1 MPSQHPT
8 FDPLAEDISV
18 ARQRAV
24 RRDEILCGD
33 LPTLA
38 DLLVG
43 HPFRSND
50 FEKDVRSWAHNALN
64 ALVVCRPER
73 GRADLGTALHELLG
87 EVSLTNIAEAGREL
101 ERLGTLAA
109 AADETIRYEGRVRCD
124 LYCVAGFGAL
134 EPRARLIGA
143 IMLLSGKHHQHHLL
157 AMAAG
162 LRFRMIV
169 QSGRHPKSPETLH
182 LAGGNILRSA
192 AQRIGMERIAHS
204 DIEETIPFT
213 QPPAE
218 DMTDLLDEVME
229 DRGEIVREPGGLAR
243 LRESKVTGLQVVP
256 KQPTAAPDRLWRPFT
271 AIAGRRLPL
280 VRRGDVAA
288 HRRSLVRRAPHAE
301 TAIDVILR
309 DLAASELAWI
319 RPTLLVGPAGAGK
332 TSLARAIAETI
343 GLPVTTYAAGGIADA
358 SLMGTSAQWSTSRPS
373 VPLDLIR
380 SSGIA
385 NPLVVLD
392 EADKTQSSHNGSLVD
407 ALLAFLEPA
416 TARRYRDLA
425 LEIEVDLSRVSWIST
440 ANRLDDVPRPL
451 LDRFRVI
458 RVEEPR
464 WEHVGDLARG
474 ILDDIA
480 AERDLDRRWL
490 EELAQ
495 DELQVLKK
503 AWNGGSIRRLRR
515 ALEVLVDGRDLAM
528 GRA

>member
-1 MPSQHPT
+1 M
-8 FDPLAEDISV
+8 
-18 ARQRAV
+18 

-43 HPFRSND
+43 HPFRSGD
-50 FEKDVRSWAHNALN
+50 FEKDVRSWAHVALN
-64 ALVVCRPER
+64 SLVVCRPER

-87 EVSLTNIAEAGREL
+87 DVSLTNVAEAGREL

-109 AADETIRYEGRVRCD
+109 AADEKIRYEGRVRCD
-124 LYCVAGFGAL
+124 LYAVAGFGAL

-143 IMLLSGKHHQHHLL
+143 IMLLQGRHHQHHLL

-169 QSGRHPKSPETLH
+169 QGGRHPKSPGDLH
-182 LAGGNILRSA
+182 SAGGNILRSA
-192 AQRIGMERIAHS
+192 ARRIGMEMIAQES
-204 DIEETIPFT
+204 VVSGP
-213 QPPAE
+213 PPAE

-229 DRGEIVREPGGLAR
+229 DRGEIVRAPGGLAQ
-243 LRESKVTGLQVVP
+243 LRESRVIGLQVVP
-256 KQPTAAPDRLWRPFT
+256 KQPTAAPDRLWKPFT
-271 AIAGRRLPL
+271 SIAGRRLPL

-301 TAIDVILR
+301 VAIDTILR

-332 TSLARAIAETI
+332 TSLARAIAETV

-358 SLMGTSAQWSTSRPS
+358 SMMGTSAQWSTSRPS

-380 SSGIA
+380 SSGVA
-385 NPLVVLD
+385 NPLIVLD
-392 EADKTQSSHNGSLVD
+392 EVDKTQSSHNGSLVD
-407 ALLAFLEPA
+407 ALLAFLEPS
-416 TARRYRDLA
+416 TSRRYRDLA
-425 LEIEVDLSRVSWIST
+425 IEVEVDLSRVSWIAT

-451 LDRFRVI
+451 LDRLRVI
-458 RVEEPR
+458 QVEEPT
-464 WEHVGDLARG
+464 WAHVGDLARG
-474 ILDDIA
+474 ILNDIA

-490 EELAQ
+490 EELAT
-495 DELQVLKK
+495 DELQVLRR

-515 ALEVLVDGRDLAM
+515 ALEVLVDGRDMQM